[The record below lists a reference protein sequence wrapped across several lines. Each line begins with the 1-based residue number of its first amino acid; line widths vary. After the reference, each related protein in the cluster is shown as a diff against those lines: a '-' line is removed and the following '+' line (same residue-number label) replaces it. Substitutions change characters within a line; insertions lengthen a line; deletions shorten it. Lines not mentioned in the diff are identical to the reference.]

1 MLLNERQVT
10 HDELLTRVEEM
21 KEQGYRFVTA
31 TCVQSGDTMELI
43 YHFDR
48 ELTLAHLRLTT
59 QRDATIHSISPI
71 YGGAYFI
78 ENEVHDLYGL
88 KFAGLVI
95 DYAGKFIL
103 SDDAPMTP
111 MIVTDKK
118 EGK

>member
-48 ELTLAHLRLTT
+48 ELTLVHLRLTT
-59 QRDATIHSISPI
+59 QRDAPFTAFRPSTVALIS
-71 YGGAYFI
+71 
-78 ENEVHDLYGL
+78 
-88 KFAGLVI
+88 
-95 DYAGKFIL
+95 
-103 SDDAPMTP
+103 
-111 MIVTDKK
+111 
-118 EGK
+118 